1 MNSLKRTLTDG
12 ERKMVV
18 DIENACSGLTFI
30 EEVKIVGSISSGCGL
45 VEVSDLDIWIITKL
59 VVDDME
65 DIIKKNIEDA
75 GFKVS

>member
-1 MNSLKRTLTDG
+1 
-12 ERKMVV
+12 MVV

-59 VVDDME
+59 VVDEME
-65 DIIKKNIEDA
+65 DIIKKDIEDA
-75 GFKVS
+75 GFEVSKLNKSNRTNC

>member
-1 MNSLKRTLTDG
+1 
-12 ERKMVV
+12 MVV
-18 DIENACSGLTFI
+18 DTENACSGLTFI

-65 DIIKKNIEDA
+65 DIINSIVID
-75 GFKVS
+75 